1 MVILSHGRVDV
12 VKVALLSDCYLP
24 RLGGIEVQ
32 VHDLAGWLRRA
43 GHEVEVFTATPGRAG
58 ERHGAVELVDGVP
71 VHHLALR
78 LPGDLPVNPWA
89 PPELRRRLLAGRFD
103 VAHVHMGVVSPFAR
117 DAVDVALSVGLPTA
131 VTWHCVLDAMER
143 VLAVSGR
150 VRRWAGRGVAL
161 SAVSRMAA
169 RPLQRLAPDARVT
182 VLPNGI
188 DVDRWRSSTAAT
200 VLGPQGHCGTDVA
213 GGEPVR
219 FVTAMRL
226 ARRKRAVPLA
236 RVARRVDDLVGD
248 ENNWGIEVFGEGP
261 QRGLVQAYLRTHG
274 LTDRVLLRGR
284 VSRDELLE
292 SYQGAT
298 AYVSP
303 TVLEAFGIAALE
315 ARAAGLPVVG
325 RRGSGVEEFV
335 EDGVTGLLAGG
346 DRELAAHLAT
356 LVLDPGARHRLR
368 QASRATPP
376 TQSWPT
382 VVGMVEA
389 EYARAGRLARRRRT

>member
-1 MVILSHGRVDV
+1 VVILSHGRVDV

-32 VHDLAGWLRRA
+32 VHDLADRLRRS
-43 GHEVEVFTATPGRAG
+43 GHVVEVFTATPGRAG

-78 LPGDLPVNPWA
+78 LPGDLPVNPLA
-89 PPELRRRLLAGRFD
+89 PPALRRRLLAGGFD
-103 VAHVHMGVVSPFAR
+103 VAHVHMGVVSPFAS
-117 DAVDVALSVGLPTA
+117 DAVDVALSAGLPTA

-169 RPLQRLAPDARVT
+169 RPLERLAPDARVA

-188 DVDRWRSSTAAT
+188 DLDRWRSSTAAT
-200 VLGPQGHCGTDVA
+200 HLA
-213 GGEPVR
+213 GGTGREGDAGPVR
-219 FVTAMRL
+219 LVTAMRL

-248 ENNWGIEVFGEGP
+248 QIDWRIEVFGEGP

-292 SYQGAT
+292 SYRGAA

-315 ARAAGLPVVG
+315 ARAVGLPVVG

-335 EDGVTGLLAGG
+335 EHGVTGLLAGG
-346 DRELAAHLAT
+346 DRELAAHVAT
-356 LVLDPGARHRLR
+356 LVLDPVARQRLR
-368 QASRATPP
+368 RQSLETPP
-376 TQSWPT
+376 TQSWPA

-389 EYARAGRLARRRRT
+389 EYARAGRLARRGRT